1 VCYYEEETGIFC
13 FFFPSQLFRV
23 CSFDFVFV
31 VKSAE
36 CSVAVYL
43 KRSLAPKCQVS
54 LSLSALC
61 CSALFFFPEKVLDN
75 KQQKS
80 VTTKKQ
86 KKIYIMFTMTT
97 TSRAC
102 TPTMSTTSFRK
113 QRKTTATTCVSSFS
127 KKRGMVQQQKVTAGS
142 FFSSSR
148 RRGEKSTMVS
158 TNAMMMPG
166 AQEIA
171 QLADWDEETITTVV
185 AAVLGIGAGLGIPI
199 FFVTQEKRDKERIEE
214 IRELNRATLKATGE
228 QMSEEEIRELRPN
241 RYLDRREFKDDD

>member
-1 VCYYEEETGIFC
+1 M
-13 FFFPSQLFRV
+13 
-23 CSFDFVFV
+23 
-31 VKSAE
+31 A
-36 CSVAVYL
+36 
-43 KRSLAPKCQVS
+43 
-54 LSLSALC
+54 
-61 CSALFFFPEKVLDN
+61 
-75 KQQKS
+75 
-80 VTTKKQ
+80 
-86 KKIYIMFTMTT
+86 
-97 TSRAC
+97 
-102 TPTMSTTSFRK
+102 TTSFRK
-113 QRKTTATTCVSSFS
+113 QRKTTTTSFS
-127 KKRGMVQQQKVTAGS
+127 TSSNKKGTAQQKVTSS
-142 FFSSSR
+142 FSSFSSSR
-148 RRGEKSTMVS
+148 RGETVS

>member
-1 VCYYEEETGIFC
+1 
-13 FFFPSQLFRV
+13 
-23 CSFDFVFV
+23 
-31 VKSAE
+31 
-36 CSVAVYL
+36 
-43 KRSLAPKCQVS
+43 
-54 LSLSALC
+54 
-61 CSALFFFPEKVLDN
+61 
-75 KQQKS
+75 
-80 VTTKKQ
+80 
-86 KKIYIMFTMTT
+86 MFTMTTTT

-102 TPTMSTTSFRK
+102 TPTMATTSFRK
-113 QRKTTATTCVSSFS
+113 HQRKATTTTSAPPFG
-127 KKRGMVQQQKVTAGS
+127 KKHGMMVQQKVATGS
-142 FFSSSR
+142 FSSTSN
-148 RRGEKSTMVS
+148 RRGEKTMMVS

-228 QMSEEEIRELRPN
+228 QMSEEEIKELRPN

>member
-1 VCYYEEETGIFC
+1 
-13 FFFPSQLFRV
+13 
-23 CSFDFVFV
+23 
-31 VKSAE
+31 
-36 CSVAVYL
+36 
-43 KRSLAPKCQVS
+43 
-54 LSLSALC
+54 
-61 CSALFFFPEKVLDN
+61 
-75 KQQKS
+75 
-80 VTTKKQ
+80 
-86 KKIYIMFTMTT
+86 
-97 TSRAC
+97 
-102 TPTMSTTSFRK
+102 
-113 QRKTTATTCVSSFS
+113 
-127 KKRGMVQQQKVTAGS
+127 
-142 FFSSSR
+142 
-148 RRGEKSTMVS
+148 MVS

>member
-1 VCYYEEETGIFC
+1 
-13 FFFPSQLFRV
+13 
-23 CSFDFVFV
+23 
-31 VKSAE
+31 
-36 CSVAVYL
+36 
-43 KRSLAPKCQVS
+43 
-54 LSLSALC
+54 
-61 CSALFFFPEKVLDN
+61 
-75 KQQKS
+75 
-80 VTTKKQ
+80 
-86 KKIYIMFTMTT
+86 MT

-102 TPTMSTTSFRK
+102 TPTMATTSFRK
-113 QRKTTATTCVSSFS
+113 QRKTATTTTTTTCVSSFS
-127 KKRGMVQQQKVTAGS
+127 TKRGMVQQQKVTAGS
-142 FFSSSR
+142 FSSSTTSSSR

-228 QMSEEEIRELRPN
+228 QMSEEEIRELSLIHISEPTRH
-241 RYLDRREFKDDD
+241 